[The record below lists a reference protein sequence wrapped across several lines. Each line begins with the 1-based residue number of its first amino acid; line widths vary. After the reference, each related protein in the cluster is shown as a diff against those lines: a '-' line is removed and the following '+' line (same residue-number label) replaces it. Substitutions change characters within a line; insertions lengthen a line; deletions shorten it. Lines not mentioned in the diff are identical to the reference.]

1 MNFHH
6 FKDQGLCDRLG
17 AMNPSTSFISREFR
31 ALFQMRSSERLWHIP
46 LLASLCCGIPLV
58 VGLAFGHLEA
68 GLISCL
74 AGLVILYLPIAGVA
88 QRMVTV
94 LVCGFGFMISF
105 LVGLIFSFDPIISS
119 LVFGLF
125 AVFIHWVS
133 LFFKMKPPGS
143 FFFIMLAA
151 VASCMPFDFGAIPF
165 KLGLVGLGTMNACLL
180 ALGYSLLMMRK
191 HQYIPLAK
199 PEDRSANL
207 TENWIEAGIL
217 GFFMFASMLLG
228 HWLQLKNPYWIPVSC
243 AAVMQGASTYHIWQ
257 RSFYRILGTLIGVG
271 LCWVILSITKNAWS
285 ICIAIII
292 LQFVIEMLIV
302 RHYALAVVFI
312 TPMTILLTEA
322 GNPLIHNP
330 EVLVPIR
337 FWNIALGS
345 LIGAL
350 GGWVIYNERIRFIA
364 KGREKLESGKA

>member
-1 MNFHH
+1 M
-6 FKDQGLCDRLG
+6 G
-17 AMNPSTSFISREFR
+17 PSTSVISREFR

-46 LLASLCCGIPLV
+46 LLASLCCGVPLI
-58 VGLAFGHLEA
+58 VGLSVGHLDA

-88 QRMVTV
+88 QRMRTM
-94 LVCGFGFMISF
+94 LVCAFGFMISF
-105 LVGLIFSFDPIISS
+105 LVGLTFSFNPIISS
-119 LVFGLF
+119 LVFGFFVVL
-125 AVFIHWVS
+125 IHWVS
-133 LFFKMKPPGS
+133 LFFKVKPPGS

-151 VASCMPFDFGAIPF
+151 VASCMPFDLSAIPF
-165 KLGLVGLGTMNACLL
+165 KLGLVGLGTINACLL
-180 ALGYSLLMMRK
+180 ALLYSLLMMRK
-191 HQYIPLAK
+191 HQYVPMAK
-199 PEDRSANL
+199 PEEHAANL
-207 TENWIEAGIL
+207 TANWTEAAIL

-228 HWLQLKNPYWIPVSC
+228 HLLGLKNPYWVPVSC
-243 AAVMQGASTYHIWQ
+243 AAVMQGASAYHVWQ
-257 RSFYRILGTLIGVG
+257 RSFYRILGTCIGVG

-285 ICIAIII
+285 ICVAIII

-322 GNPLIHNP
+322 GNPMIHNP

-345 LIGAL
+345 LMGAL
-350 GGWVIYNERIRFIA
+350 GGWVIYHKRIRFMSSVT
-364 KGREKLESGKA
+364 GPGH